1 MNVKKI
7 FSVILIWLF
16 TNHALASA
24 TCTGKITAIVK
35 WSGSEDLSILI
46 EETGRYIKFKD
57 KTAIS
62 MALAAHAA
70 QKTVTVYMSQDSIT
84 SCSEGWPHYTY
95 HNGYF
100 KVVN

>member
-1 MNVKKI
+1 MNIKKM

-16 TNHALASA
+16 ASHALASV
-24 TCTGKITAIVK
+24 TCTGKITEVVK
-35 WSGSEDLSILI
+35 WSDSEDLSILI
-46 EETGRYIKFKD
+46 ENTGRYIKFND

-62 MALAAHAA
+62 MASMAFAA
-70 QKTVTVYMSQDSIT
+70 QKTVTVHMGQDSIT
-84 SCSEGWPHYTY
+84 SCSEGWAHYTV